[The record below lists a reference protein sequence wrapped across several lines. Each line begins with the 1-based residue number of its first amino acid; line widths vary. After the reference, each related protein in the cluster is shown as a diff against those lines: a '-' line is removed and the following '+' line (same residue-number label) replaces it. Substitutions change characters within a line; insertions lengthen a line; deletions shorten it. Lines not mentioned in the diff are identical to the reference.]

1 MGEKKQEPPFI
12 MKKIALVVFL
22 SLCFVISSGLFASSN
37 AAPSGKIF
45 YISPQGNDA
54 WSGTLS
60 KPARGRTDGPFATI
74 TRARD
79 AIRQLKKDGSFNQ
92 SVTVYLR
99 GGTYFLK
106 ETVVFTPE
114 DSGTEQWPIR
124 YVNFGNETPILSGG
138 QLIETDWK
146 TSGANQIQAILPEVK
161 NGDWYFYQLFIDGER
176 WTRARTPNEGF
187 HTMAGE
193 MRLEGPA
200 RFTFQDGDIKKE
212 WIEYGDVDVIGL
224 AKWAEIRMPI
234 VDVDEANRTA
244 TLTKQVPPSNWQGE
258 NNPRYWIENAPE
270 ALDQPGEWRL
280 ERKTGTLTLNLKSPE
295 RPARVIAPRLPNLI
309 RLEGDPQAGQP
320 IQYLSFEGLTFAH
333 SRTSKLEDGYGD
345 VQAAHDI
352 DAVFMATG
360 AEHCVV
366 KQCRFT
372 QLGNYAVEFN
382 QGCKFNQ
389 IAGNEMSDLGAGG
402 VKIGERARR
411 TEANL
416 ITRHNLV
423 TDNRIHHIGIIYPA
437 AVGVWVG
444 QSDHN
449 TIAHNHIH
457 HTYYTG
463 ISVGWTWGYA
473 PTGAHHN
480 IIEFNHVH
488 DIGQGILSDMGG
500 IYTLGTQPGTVIR
513 NNIFHDIYSHTYGGW
528 GIYPDEGSTRI
539 LIENNITYRTKSAG
553 FHQHYGKENTVRN
566 NIFALAKE
574 YQVMRTRAEE
584 HVSFTFERNIVYFE
598 EGELLGSNWSGSNY
612 QFDYNLYWNPK
623 TRNFKFADW
632 TWDEWRAKG
641 QDTHSKIADPQF
653 VDPEHYDFG
662 LKSGSPALD
671 LGFQPIDVSQVG
683 PRP

>member
-1 MGEKKQEPPFI
+1 
-12 MKKIALVVFL
+12 MKKTAIGFFLALFSL
-22 SLCFVISSGLFASSN
+22 SVISLPAPAVESS
-37 AAPSGKIF
+37 SGKVF
-45 YISPQGNDA
+45 YVSPKGNDT
-54 WSGTLS
+54 WSGTLA
-60 KPARGRTDGPFATI
+60 KPVRGQTDGPFATI
-74 TRARD
+74 GRARD
-79 AIRQLKKDGSFNQ
+79 VIRQMKREGAFNQ
-92 SVTVYLR
+92 PVTVYLR
-99 GGTYFLK
+99 GGIYFLD

-114 DSGTEQWPIR
+114 DSGTEKYPIR
-124 YVNFGNETPILSGG
+124 YVQFGNETPVLSGG
-138 QLIETDWK
+138 RAITPEWT
-146 TSGANQIQAILPEVK
+146 ANGPGQIQATLPEVK
-161 NGDWYFYQLFIDGER
+161 NGEWYFYQLFVDGER

-187 HTMAGE
+187 HTMVGDVP
-193 MRLEGPA
+193 LEGPA
-200 RFTFQDGDIKKE
+200 HFTFQEGDIKKE
-212 WIEYGDVDVIGL
+212 WAEYGDVDVIGL
-224 AKWAEIRMPI
+224 SKWTEIRMPI
-234 VDVDEANRTA
+234 VEVDDAHHTA
-244 TLTKQVPPSNWQGE
+244 TLTKPVPNSSWQGE
-258 NNPRYWIENAPE
+258 KDPRYWIENAPE

-280 ERKTGTLTLNLKSPE
+280 ERKTGILTLNLKSPE
-295 RPARVIAPRLPNLI
+295 RPASVIAPRLQNLI
-309 RLEGDPQAGQP
+309 RLEGDPQAGKTVS
-320 IQYLSFEGLTFAH
+320 YLSFEGLAFQH
-333 SRTSKLEDGYGD
+333 SRAPRLEQGYAD
-345 VQAAHDI
+345 TQAAHDI
-352 DAVFMATG
+352 DAAFMATG
-360 AEHCVV
+360 AENCRV
-366 KQCRFT
+366 QACRFS

-382 QGCKFNQ
+382 QGCKYNR

-402 VKIGERARR
+402 VKIGEGALR
-411 TEANL
+411 TETPL
-416 ITRHNLV
+416 ITQHNEV
-423 TDNRIHHIGIIYPA
+423 TDNRIHHIGIVYPA

-513 NNIFHDIYSHTYGGW
+513 NNIFHDIYSYSYGGW

-584 HVSFTFERNIVYFE
+584 HLSFTFEHNIVYFD
-598 EGELLGSNWSGSNY
+598 EGALLGSNWSGSNY
-612 QFDYNLYWNPK
+612 RFDYNLYWNPK
-623 TRNFKFADW
+623 NRDFKFADW

-641 QDTHSKIADPQF
+641 QDAHSRIADPLF
-653 VDPEHYDFG
+653 VDPEHYDFR
-662 LKSGSPALD
+662 LKPDSPARE
-671 LGFQPIDVSQVG
+671 LGFQPIDAGRVG

>member
-1 MGEKKQEPPFI
+1 
-12 MKKIALVVFL
+12 MKKTALVVFL
-22 SLCFVISSGLFASSN
+22 SLCSVISSGLFASSGE
-37 AAPSGKIF
+37 APAGKIF
-45 YISPQGNDA
+45 FVSPQGNDA

-60 KPARGRTDGPFATI
+60 KPTHGQTDGPFATI

-79 AIRQLKKDGSFNQ
+79 AIRQMKREGSFNQ
-92 SVTVYLR
+92 PVTVYLR
-99 GGTYFLK
+99 GGMFFLD

-114 DSGTEQWPIR
+114 DSGTKEYPIR
-124 YVNFGNETPILSGG
+124 YVNFGNESPVLSGG
-138 QLIETDWK
+138 RRLDVEWTARG
-146 TSGANQIQAILPEVK
+146 TNRIQATLPEVK
-161 NGDWYFYQLFIDGER
+161 NGQWYFYQLFVDGER

-187 HTMAGE
+187 HTMVGE
-193 MRLEGPA
+193 VPLEGPA

-212 WIEYGDVDVIGL
+212 WEEYGDVDVIGL
-224 AKWAEIRMPI
+224 SKWTEIRMPI
-234 VDVDEANRTA
+234 VEVDETHHTA
-244 TLTKQVPPSNWQGE
+244 TLTKPAPNSSWQGE
-258 NNPRYWIENAPE
+258 KNPRYWIENAPE

-280 ERKTGTLTLNLKSPE
+280 ERKSGILTLNLKSSQQ
-295 RPARVIAPRLPNLI
+295 PASVIAPRLTNLI
-309 RLEGDPQAGQP
+309 RLEGDPQAEKTVN
-320 IQYLSFEGLTFAH
+320 YLSFEGLTFQH
-333 SRTSKLEDGYGD
+333 SRTSHLEEGYGD
-345 VQAAHDI
+345 VQAAYNI
-352 DAVFMATG
+352 DAAFMATG

-366 KQCRFT
+366 QQCRFT

-382 QGCKFNQ
+382 QGCKYNR

-402 VKIGERARR
+402 VKIGEGALR
-411 TEANL
+411 TEDPL
-416 ITRHNLV
+416 ITRHNEV

-463 ISVGWTWGYA
+463 ISVGWTWGYS

-513 NNIFHDIYSHTYGGW
+513 NNIFHDIQSFSYGGW
-528 GIYPDEGSTRI
+528 GIYPDEGSTQIR
-539 LIENNITYRTKSAG
+539 IENNITYRTKSAG
-553 FHQHYGKENTVRN
+553 FHQHYGKENVIRN

-584 HVSFTFERNIVYFE
+584 HLSFTFERNIVYFD

-612 QFDYNLYWNPK
+612 RCDYNLYWNPK
-623 TRNFKFADW
+623 VRDFKFANW

-641 QDTHSKIADPQF
+641 QDTHSRIADPLF
-653 VDPEHYDFG
+653 VDPEHDDFR
-662 LKSGSPALD
+662 LKPGSPTLE
-671 LGFQPIDVSQVG
+671 LGFHPIDVSQVG

>member
-1 MGEKKQEPPFI
+1 
-12 MKKIALVVFL
+12 MKKTALVVFL
-22 SLCFVISSGLFASSN
+22 SLCSVISSGLFVSSD
-37 AAPSGKIF
+37 AVPGGRIF
-45 YISPQGNDA
+45 YVSPKGNDA

-60 KPARGRTDGPFATI
+60 KPARGQTDGPFATI

-79 AIRQLKKDGSFNQ
+79 AIRQMKREGSFNQ
-92 SVTVYLR
+92 PVTVYLR
-99 GGTYFLK
+99 GGMFFLD

-114 DSGTEQWPIR
+114 DSGTKEYPIR
-124 YVNFGNETPILSGG
+124 YVNFGNEIPVLSGG
-138 QLIETDWK
+138 RRLDVEWTA
-146 TSGANQIQAILPEVK
+146 SGTNQIQAALPEVK
-161 NGDWYFYQLFIDGER
+161 NGQWYFYQLFVDGER

-187 HTMAGE
+187 HTMVGE
-193 MRLEGPA
+193 VPLEGPA

-212 WIEYGDVDVIGL
+212 WGEYGDVDVIGL
-224 AKWAEIRMPI
+224 SKWTEIRMPI
-234 VDVDEANRTA
+234 VEVDETNHAA
-244 TLTKQVPPSNWQGE
+244 TLTKPAPNSSWQGE
-258 NNPRYWIENAPE
+258 KNPRYWIENAPE

-280 ERKTGTLTLNLKSPE
+280 ERKSGLLTLLLKSSQ
-295 RPARVIAPRLPNLI
+295 RPAGVIAPRLTNLI
-309 RLEGDPQAGQP
+309 RLEGDPRAEKTVN
-320 IQYLSFEGLTFAH
+320 YLSFEGLTFQH
-333 SRTSKLEDGYGD
+333 SRTSHLEEGYGD
-345 VQAAHDI
+345 VQAAYNI
-352 DAVFMATG
+352 DAAFMATG

-366 KQCRFT
+366 QQCRFT

-382 QGCKFNQ
+382 QGCKFNR
-389 IAGNEMSDLGAGG
+389 IVGNEMSDLGAGG
-402 VKIGERARR
+402 VKIGEGARR
-411 TEANL
+411 TEDPL
-416 ITRHNLV
+416 ITQHNLV
-423 TDNRIHHIGIIYPA
+423 TNNRIHHIGIIYPA

-513 NNIFHDIYSHTYGGW
+513 NNIFHDIQSFSYGGW
-528 GIYPDEGSTRI
+528 GIYPDEGSTQI

-553 FHQHYGKENTVRN
+553 FHQHYGKENVIRN

-584 HVSFTFERNIVYFE
+584 HLSFTFERNIVYFD
-598 EGELLGSNWSGSNY
+598 EGELLGSNWSGNNY
-612 QFDYNLYWNPK
+612 RCDYNLYWNPK
-623 TRNFKFADW
+623 IQDFKFADW

-641 QDTHSKIADPQF
+641 QDAHSKIADPLF
-653 VDPEHYDFG
+653 ADPEHYDFR
-662 LKSGSPALD
+662 LKPGSPALE
-671 LGFQPIDVSQVG
+671 LGFHPIDASQVG